1 MPRNTLCVNVPET
14 KIKDEALRENVKILN
29 AEFMLCTIATVWNT
43 LDAYSNI

>member
-29 AEFMLCTIATVWNT
+29 AEFMLCTATVLNT
-43 LDAYSNI
+43 LDAYTNI